1 MNFDKLKKAAES
13 TKKIAVKK
21 ILDGA
26 GAIGDKLNSYAEE
39 EPESLDELDTS
50 AACEKE
56 KQSIDVEAMLD
67 RFREKKEDLG
77 NTLRGFF
84 TDSRDDAGQEETEE
98 DEPESESCDET
109 EENEPES
116 ESCDEAVI
124 ESKDDTAE
132 ECDESVSET
141 ESETVIVKK
150 EITVDN
156 SDLKD
161 DINKLTDCININR
174 EEFTDRYNDI
184 VNRISEMDE
193 RITKIS
199 DMFDAKYDSLA
210 GISKNINGKINVTD
224 EKMKEVVNSLGSVSK
239 LNDSIFDL
247 KNSQMNMKKAVAE
260 LDLSFNKLKKKM
272 NHSVAIISVLTAI
285 IVLLEVFNLLS

>member
-39 EPESLDELDTS
+39 EPESLEERDTS

-98 DEPESESCDET
+98 DEPESESGDE
-109 EENEPES
+109 S
-116 ESCDEAVI
+116 VI

-141 ESETVIVKK
+141 ESETVIAKK

>member
-39 EPESLDELDTS
+39 EPESLDEFGTS

-84 TDSRDDAGQEETEE
+84 TDSRDDAGREETEE
-98 DEPESESCDET
+98 D
-109 EENEPES
+109 EPES

-132 ECDESVSET
+132 ECDESVLET

>member
-84 TDSRDDAGQEETEE
+84 TDSRDDAGQE
-98 DEPESESCDET
+98 ET